1 MASMRNPVS
10 PQDVPARAIAT
21 EIGERPRHIMGDEQD
36 LPRPLQSLLDR
47 LRAAEDQSSFRQ

>member
-1 MASMRNPVS
+1 MRNPVS